1 MSLPGAVVLII
12 GVALCWMSRVVLLV
26 VAAGGGGGRGRDFTA
41 QDIVQLY
48 PATTPFP
55 GGFKC
60 FTCEDARDNYDCNR
74 WAPDV
79 FCPQGS
85 RYCYTRHLMD
95 GLGASESVTK
105 RCVAV
110 RDCVGATGC
119 RTLAD
124 AAHRTRVNHVRSE
137 PSGGNGG
144 YRFPS
149 SLSSRFPFA
158 ALPVRSACRAAKET
172 FATSPCHAT
181 TRTRSSP
188 PRLQCGRL
196 ARRRVARHAGR
207 CSARSSVR

>member
-26 VAAGGGGGRGRDFTA
+26 VAAGGGGGRGGRDFTA

-110 RDCVGATGC
+110 HDCVGTTGC

-124 AAHRTRVNHVRSE
+124 AARRTECVSCCEGNICNLPVPRNHSDAVFSTE
-137 PSGGNGG
+137 TPVWPSGASPCRSARWPVLCALLGA
-144 YRFPS
+144 
-149 SLSSRFPFA
+149 LM
-158 ALPVRSACRAAKET
+158 LPV
-172 FATSPCHAT
+172 
-181 TRTRSSP
+181 
-188 PRLQCGRL
+188 
-196 ARRRVARHAGR
+196 
-207 CSARSSVR
+207 